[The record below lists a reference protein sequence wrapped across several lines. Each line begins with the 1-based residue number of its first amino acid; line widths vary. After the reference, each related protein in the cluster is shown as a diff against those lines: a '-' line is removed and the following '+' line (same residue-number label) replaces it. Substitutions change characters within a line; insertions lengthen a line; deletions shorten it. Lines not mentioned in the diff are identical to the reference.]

1 MPSFDRILEVFF
13 YSLLNFLPFMVL
25 ALYPFR
31 DRLRFGRTGILL
43 LIFLLTLL
51 QAGLGMTAAFGSGS
65 KALLSGISTIIYGV
79 FYFTAVKA
87 PLGKTLFTL
96 LMLSNIANFV
106 VTTSKCAEGLIF
118 GEFLARQSYRWSY
131 CVCMLIITLITAI
144 PLFYYF
150 RSYYA
155 DGINK
160 QIGAPAWNYLWLIPA
175 TFYLLWFWHNYNNE
189 KSALEIALMPSSALF
204 LFFINLGA
212 FLVYHTV
219 IRLINEQEK
228 NQTLA
233 FRNHQLTIQN
243 LQYENLSIRMNEARQ
258 ARHDIRHHVA
268 VLDSYLNAGE
278 YEKLREYLQSYKKTL
293 PSDRAMIFC
302 SHYTINTLLL
312 YFAQQ
317 AEDHHIDFSVS
328 AKLPAQVGIPD
339 NILSVLLGNLLE
351 NALEACL
358 AFQDGPAGISVKARS
373 ESDALF
379 FQIDNSC
386 GKKPVCDKE
395 GYYLSSKHKGRG
407 IGLMSV
413 RNIVAQYDGLLEINQ
428 DQDRFCVSVLLNI
441 P

>member
-31 DRLRFGRTGILL
+31 GQLRFGKAGTLLLILL
-43 LIFLLTLL
+43 LTVIQVRL
-51 QAGLGMTAAFGSGS
+51 AMTAASGSGS
-65 KALLSGISTIIYGV
+65 KGLLSGISTAIYAV

-87 PLGKTLFTL
+87 SFGKTLFTL
-96 LMLSNIANFV
+96 LMLSNIADLAV
-106 VTTSKCAEGLIF
+106 VASKCAEGLIF
-118 GEFLARQSYRWSY
+118 GEYMARQSYRWSY
-131 CVCMLIITLITAI
+131 CVCMLVITLVITI

-150 RSYYA
+150 RNYYA

-189 KSALEIALMPSSALF
+189 KSALENALMPSSALF
-204 LFFINLGA
+204 LLFINLGA

-219 IRLINEQEK
+219 VRLINEQEK
-228 NQTLA
+228 NQALA
-233 FRNHQLTIQN
+233 FRNHQLAIQN
-243 LQYENLSIRMNEARQ
+243 LQYENLNSRMNEARQ

-278 YEKLREYLQSYKKTL
+278 YEKLREYIQSYKKTL

-302 SHYTINTLLL
+302 SHYAINALLL

-328 AKLPAQVGIPD
+328 AKLPAQIGIPD
-339 NILSVLLGNLLE
+339 NILCVLLGNLLE

-358 AFQDGPAGISVKARS
+358 TLKDGPAGISVKARS
-373 ESDALF
+373 ESYALF

-395 GYYLSSKHKGRG
+395 GNYLSSKHKGRG
-407 IGLMSV
+407 IGLESV
-413 RNIVAQYDGLLEINQ
+413 RSIVAQYDGVLEINQ
-428 DQDRFCVSVLLNI
+428 DQNRFCVSVLLNI

>member
-13 YSLLNFLPFMVL
+13 YSLLNSLPLMIL

-31 DRLRFGRTGILL
+31 GQLRFGRAGTLL
-43 LIFLLTLL
+43 LIFLLTAI
-51 QAGLGMTAAFGSGS
+51 QVNLGMMAAFSSSS
-65 KALLSGISTIIYGV
+65 KALLSGLTTLIYGI
-79 FYFTAVKA
+79 FYFIAVKA
-87 PLGKTLFTL
+87 SFGKALFTL

-106 VTTSKCAEGLIF
+106 VVASKCSENLIF
-118 GEFLARQSYRWSY
+118 GEFMARQSYRWSC
-131 CVCMLIITLITAI
+131 CVCMLVVTLITMI

-150 RSYYA
+150 RSYYS

-175 TFYLLWFWHNYNNE
+175 TFYLLWFWHTYNNGRSPLE
-189 KSALEIALMPSSALF
+189 NALLPSSALF
-204 LFFINLGA
+204 MLFINLGA
-212 FLVYHTV
+212 FLIYHTV

-228 NQTLA
+228 NQALA
-233 FRNHQLTIQN
+233 FQNHQLAIQN
-243 LQYENLSIRMNEARQ
+243 LQYENLSSRMNEARQ

-268 VLDSYLNAGE
+268 VMDSYLNTGE
-278 YEKLREYLQSYKKTL
+278 YEKLREYLQGYKKTL
-293 PSDRAMIFC
+293 PNDRVMVFC
-302 SHYTINTLLL
+302 SHYAINALLL

-317 AEDHHIDFSVS
+317 AEDNHIDFTVS
-328 AKLPAQVGIPD
+328 AKLPAQIGIPD

-358 AFQDGPAGISVKARS
+358 AIQNAPAGISVKATS
-373 ESDALF
+373 ESYALF
-379 FQIDNSC
+379 FQICNTC
-386 GKKPVCDKE
+386 GTPPVRDKE

-407 IGLMSV
+407 IGLESV
-413 RNIVAQYDGLLEINQ
+413 RSIVAQYDGLLEITQ